1 MGLTTPPQNKKAMAR
16 IKAINR
22 TLTAKTR
29 QLQFVWRYK
38 MMAENG
44 QTTDGKDVEVID
56 AGLYNRRGKDPDF
69 FNAKLKLNG
78 ILWVGNVSVMENAS
92 DWYLYGMDKDK
103 AFDNVI
109 LAVVGNADA
118 DIQNS
123 KGDSVNVMPM
133 EVPQNVAKRYLILA
147 SDQGQT
153 LCHQNV
159 KEHCTRLTTRTW
171 LSAIQTERLEWQTEE
186 IRRRASEFGSW
197 DAAYFVTLAR
207 TFGMGVNGDLME
219 QWAKSLPMSVI
230 EQRADDLFQLE
241 ALFLGQAGL
250 LELETIPDQFQ
261 HDALNEGYFAKL
273 RNEYLYL
280 AHKYSLQPLDGRQ
293 WKPMGKGS
301 NRNPHPAFT
310 FLANMCYQRKT
321 PLQTMLACETAKEVT
336 NLLQVSATPYW
347 KMRSHFGAEC
357 KTCAK
362 QLSAERLNLI
372 VINAVVPMLFAYGR
386 YKGNEVYCDRAF
398 DIIEQCKS
406 EKNAITRHWEQ
417 YGIKAETAGDSQAL
431 IQLQREYCDK
441 RQCLRCRFGYEY
453 LRGRTKIKGYRNIAI
468 EPDLFMEL
476 Y

>member
-1 MGLTTPPQNKKAMAR
+1 MVR

-22 TLTAKTR
+22 IKTARTR
-29 QLQFVWRYK
+29 LLQFVWRHK

-44 QTTDGKDVEVID
+44 RTTDGKDVEVID
-56 AGLYNRRGKDPDF
+56 SGLYNRQGRDPDF

-78 ILWVGNVSVMENAS
+78 VLWVGNVVVAENAS
-92 DWYLYGMDKDK
+92 DWYQHGMDKDN
-103 AFDNVI
+103 AYDNVI
-109 LAVVGNADA
+109 LVVVGTADT
-118 DIQNS
+118 DIFNS
-123 KGDSVNVMPM
+123 KEQPVNVMPM

-147 SDQGQT
+147 SDQGQAV
-153 LCHQNV
+153 CHQNV
-159 KEHCTRLTTRTW
+159 KEHCTRLTTRSW
-171 LSAIQTERLEWQTEE
+171 LSAIQTERMEWQCNEVS
-186 IRRRASEFGSW
+186 RRAKEFGCW
-197 DAAYFVTLAR
+197 ETAYFVTIAR
-207 TFGMGVNGDLME
+207 TFGMGVNGDMME
-219 QWAKSLPMSVI
+219 KWAKSLPMSVI

-250 LELETIPDQFQ
+250 LELETIPEQFQ

-280 AHKYSLQPLDGRQ
+280 AHKYSFQPLDGRQ
-293 WKPMGKGS
+293 WKPMGKGC
-301 NRNPHPAFT
+301 NRNPHPAFS
-310 FLANMCYQRKT
+310 FLANMVCQRKT
-321 PLQTMLACETAKEVT
+321 SLQTMLACETAKEVT
-336 NLLQVSATPYW
+336 SLLQVSATPYW
-347 KMRSHFGAEC
+347 QMRSHFGAEC
-357 KTCAK
+357 KACAK

-441 RQCLRCRFGYEY
+441 RKCLRCRFGYEF
-453 LRGRTKIKGYRNIAI
+453 LRGRTKIEGYRNLAI
-468 EPDLFMEL
+468 EADLFMEL

>member
-1 MGLTTPPQNKKAMAR
+1 
-16 IKAINR
+16 
-22 TLTAKTR
+22 
-29 QLQFVWRYK
+29 
-38 MMAENG
+38 MAENG
-44 QTTDGKDVEVID
+44 QTTGGKVVEVID

-69 FNAKLKLNG
+69 FNAKLKLTG
-78 ILWVGNVSVMENAS
+78 IRWVGNVSVMENAS

-103 AFDNVI
+103 AYDNVI
-109 LAVVGNADA
+109 LAVVGHADT

-123 KGDSVNVMPM
+123 KGDSINVMPM
-133 EVPQNVAKRYLILA
+133 EVPQNVVKRYLMLA

-159 KEHCTRLTTRTW
+159 KENCTRLTTRAW

-186 IRRRASEFGSW
+186 IRRRASVLGSW
-197 DAAYFVTLAR
+197 EAAYFVTLAR
-207 TFGMGVNGDLME
+207 TFGMGVNGELME

-230 EQRADDLFQLE
+230 EQQTDDLFQLE

-250 LELETIPDQFQ
+250 LELETIPEQFQ

-280 AHKYSLQPLDGRQ
+280 AHKYSLQPLDGKQ
-293 WKPMGKGS
+293 WKPMGKGG
-301 NRNPHPAFT
+301 NRNPHPAFS
-310 FLANMCYQRKT
+310 FFANMVYQRKT
-321 PLQTMLACETAKEVT
+321 SLQSMLACKTAKEVT
-336 NLLQVSATPYW
+336 SLLKVSATPYW
-347 KMRSHFGAEC
+347 QMRSHFGAEC

-362 QLSAERLNLI
+362 QLSAERVNLI

-386 YKGNEVYCDRAF
+386 YKRNDAYCDRAF
-398 DIIEQCKS
+398 DIIEQCRS
-406 EKNAITRHWEQ
+406 EKNTITKHWEQ

-441 RQCLRCRFGYEY
+441 RQCLRCRFGYEF
-453 LRGRTKIKGYRNIAI
+453 LRGWTKIEGYRNLAI
-468 EPDLFMEL
+468 EPDLFAEL